1 MSNDAGSVKSFL
13 KTGPPSQYS
22 SNRARA
28 VKELFDSDYVKPT
41 DNYRVFQDNNPLK
54 NAAHKEALDR
64 FESKLKRESNLATH
78 HLSDHQRRIHFDVN
92 EKEREVEEK
101 VNKQKLFN
109 DQIQEQM
116 RLNEELRA
124 QNQALAKMPVSTG
137 FTPESPNG
145 EAQML
150 FQKKKNQQ

>member
-116 RLNEELRA
+116 RLNVSFHLFVIIIIFIFIGGA
-124 QNQALAKMPVSTG
+124 PSTKPSTCQNASQPWLHT
-137 FTPESPNG
+137 
-145 EAQML
+145 
-150 FQKKKNQQ
+150 

>member
-1 MSNDAGSVKSFL
+1 MNDAASVKSFL
-13 KTGPPSQYS
+13 RTGPPSAYS

-41 DNYRVFQDNNPLK
+41 DNFRVFQDNNPLK
-54 NAAHKEALDR
+54 SAAHKEALCR
-64 FESKLKRESNLATH
+64 FESKLKKESKLANH
-78 HLSDHQRRIHFDVN
+78 HLTDHHRRINFDVN

-101 VNKQKLFN
+101 VNKQKLFSE
-109 DQIQEQM
+109 QITEQM

-124 QNQALAKMPVSTG
+124 QTCAIAKIPVSTG